1 MSTYLYRLARWCF
14 RHRGITVAGWL
25 VVLITAGA
33 IASASGGR
41 TSDDVTIPGTE
52 AQHSVTVLQ
61 QKLPAAAGAST
72 TVVFAVPRGDV
83 GTAKN
88 RTAIKASVARL
99 GHVAQVTVASD
110 PFATRTVSPDHR
122 VALATVTYDVDAT
135 KVKPSTLDALGPAVA
150 SARAAG
156 VQVEFEGGVY
166 PKAAAGNTTEAI
178 GLMVAFFVIL
188 MTFGSLLA
196 AGLPLLSAVV
206 GVVGSGFAIT
216 IAASLT
222 DISSASTSVA
232 GLLGLSC
239 GIDYA
244 LFILA
249 RHRGHLLEGMDPE
262 ESAGRSAG
270 TAGSSVVFAG
280 LSVII
285 ALCGLAVVGIPFLT
299 AMGLAAAGTVA
310 VALAISMTLLPA
322 LFGFLGHRAGRFN
335 RFPLLRR
342 AQSAAR
348 TAAHRP
354 ADLAGTRWSRW
365 VIRRRWPVV
374 IVGVITLGIMC
385 IPISGM
391 RFGLPSAGANPTSDT
406 SRRAYDLT
414 TEHFGPGY
422 NAALTVVAQN
432 TSAQPAARISGR
444 IAALP
449 GVESASVSTA
459 THGIAVIDVVPT
471 TGPDDPAT
479 TDLVHRIRDR
489 RTALTASTGATILVG
504 GLAATNIDVSA
515 KLAGALPAFLLTIV
529 VLALLLLTFAFR
541 TILVPIK
548 SIVGFLL
555 SAGAAM
561 GAQVA
566 IFQWG
571 WGASLIGVQKGPTLS
586 FLPIILLGIMFGLSS
601 DYEVFVVSRIKE
613 HFTRTGDAR
622 DAAAAGAGASARV
635 VTAAAVIMAIIFVS
649 VLLADDPTT
658 KAIGFAFAVGVLI
671 DAFVVRL
678 TLVPAVMAIA
688 GSRIWHHPQWF
699 ARYVPDADIEGERL
713 EERLR
718 QASASR

>member
-1 MSTYLYRLARWCF
+1 
-14 RHRGITVAGWL
+14 
-25 VVLITAGA
+25 
-33 IASASGGR
+33 
-41 TSDDVTIPGTE
+41 
-52 AQHSVTVLQ
+52 
-61 QKLPAAAGAST
+61 
-72 TVVFAVPRGDV
+72 
-83 GTAKN
+83 
-88 RTAIKASVARL
+88 
-99 GHVAQVTVASD
+99 
-110 PFATRTVSPDHR
+110 
-122 VALATVTYDVDAT
+122 
-135 KVKPSTLDALGPAVA
+135 
-150 SARAAG
+150 
-156 VQVEFEGGVY
+156 
-166 PKAAAGNTTEAI
+166 
-178 GLMVAFFVIL
+178 
-188 MTFGSLLA
+188 
-196 AGLPLLSAVV
+196 
-206 GVVGSGFAIT
+206 
-216 IAASLT
+216 
-222 DISSASTSVA
+222 
-232 GLLGLSC
+232 
-239 GIDYA
+239 
-244 LFILA
+244 
-249 RHRGHLLEGMDPE
+249 
-262 ESAGRSAG
+262 
-270 TAGSSVVFAG
+270 
-280 LSVII
+280 
-285 ALCGLAVVGIPFLT
+285 
-299 AMGLAAAGTVA
+299 
-310 VALAISMTLLPA
+310 
-322 LFGFLGHRAGRFN
+322 
-335 RFPLLRR
+335 
-342 AQSAAR
+342 
-348 TAAHRP
+348 
-354 ADLAGTRWSRW
+354 
-365 VIRRRWPVV
+365 
-374 IVGVITLGIMC
+374 MC
-385 IPISGM
+385 IPITGM

-515 KLAGALPAFLLTIV
+515 KLAGALPVFLLTIV

-541 TILVPIK
+541 TILVPLK

-566 IFQWG
+566 ISQWG

-586 FLPIILLGIMFGLSS
+586 FLPIILLGIMFGRSS

-622 DAAAAGAGASARV
+622 GAAAAGAGASARV

-688 GSRIWHHPQWF
+688 GSRIWHHPRWF
-699 ARYVPDADIEGERL
+699 AKYVPDADIEGERL

-718 QASASR
+718 QASANH